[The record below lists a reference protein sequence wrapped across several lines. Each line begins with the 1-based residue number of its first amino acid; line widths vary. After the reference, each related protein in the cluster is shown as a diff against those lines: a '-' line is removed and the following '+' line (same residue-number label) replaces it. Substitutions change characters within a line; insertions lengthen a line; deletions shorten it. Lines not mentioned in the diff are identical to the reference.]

1 MKNISIK
8 TQLLVLIMLS
18 TIILSVVNTYISVK
32 MSNDAIIKQKYAIL
46 TSTRDSKAQ
55 QIQQFFADTITDI
68 KVLSSSEHIADL
80 LDSLDELYE
89 SDGLFKEI
97 KIDDNASFPIKNP
110 LVGSS
115 TSLYEKFFT
124 QYVDGYNYKDLYIID
139 IHTGQVKY
147 SNKKKS
153 DYGANLINGSLK
165 DSALGEIF
173 KKTKQNN
180 RTTILDMKLYAPN
193 GNKPTMFIGTPVVKY
208 GRKIAILVFEIN
220 NDTINKIMKFRIG
233 YGKTQEDYLVGKDN
247 LMRSDSYLEK
257 GHHILQAPL
266 AAINVFKKQ
275 KGENEAIDYKGNEV
289 LSSYSVLKIGHDI
302 NWAII
307 SKIGKAEAL
316 KTSHSI
322 RNKLIF
328 TALIILLIVMII
340 SYLYIVQ
347 IVIKPISLLKEKI
360 LKISSNHDLTQK
372 IDTNA
377 SQEIMQIGNSLNT
390 LIDSLQKLISIS
402 KQSSLK
408 NTSISNEL
416 STTATKVG
424 KNVESSVAIVN
435 EASSQAKE
443 LQSEIIHSISEA
455 QNNKEEIIRANENL
469 LTARNDIIDL
479 TSKVQ
484 VTADIE
490 GNLAQNMELLSQ
502 DASQVKTVLTVISD
516 IADQTNLLALNAAI
530 EAARA
535 GEHGR
540 GFAVV
545 ADEVRKLAERTQKSL
560 SEINATINVVVQSIN
575 DTSTKMNSN
584 SNEIQELSEIALIVE
599 KKIHDT
605 VKIVNHATDVSDRT
619 VNDFENTGNNIDV
632 IVGKIEEINK
642 ISLGN
647 SKSVEQIATASEH
660 LNKLTNELNT
670 KLEIFNT

>member
-89 SDGLFKEI
+89 EI

-153 DYGANLINGSLK
+153 DYGANLITGSLK

-455 QNNKEEIIRANENL
+455 QNNKEEIIRANDNL

>member
-97 KIDDNASFPIKNP
+97 KIDDNASFPVKNP
-110 LVGSS
+110 LVVSS

-153 DYGANLINGSLK
+153 DYGANLITGSLK

-322 RNKLIF
+322 RTKLIF

>member
-8 TQLLVLIMLS
+8 IQLLVLIMLS
-18 TIILSVVNTYISVK
+18 TIILSVINTYISVK
-32 MSNDAIIKQKYAIL
+32 KSSDAIIKQKYEIL
-46 TSTRDSKAQ
+46 ASTRESKAQ
-55 QIQQFFADTITDI
+55 QIQQFFADSVTDI

-80 LDSLDELYE
+80 LDSLSELYE
-89 SDGLFKEI
+89 EI
-97 KIDDNASFPIKNP
+97 NINDKASFPVKNP
-110 LVGSS
+110 LVASS
-115 TSLYEKFFT
+115 IAPYEKFFT

-173 KKTKQNN
+173 KQTKQNN
-180 RTTILDMKLYAPN
+180 KTTILDMKLYAPN

-233 YGKTQEDYLVGKDN
+233 YGKTQEDYLIGQDK
-247 LMRSDSYLEK
+247 LMRSDSFLDK
-257 GHHILQAPL
+257 THHMLQPSFIAVNTL
-266 AAINVFKKQ
+266 KMQ
-275 KGENEAIDYKGNEV
+275 KGTEEDINYKGNKV
-289 LSSYSVLKIGHDI
+289 LSSYSVIKIGSDI
-302 NWAII
+302 KWTII
-307 SKIGKAEAL
+307 SEINKSEAL
-316 KTSHSI
+316 ETSDHI

-328 TALIILLIVMII
+328 SALIILLIVMII
-340 SYLYIVQ
+340 SYLYIAKV
-347 IVIKPISLLKEKI
+347 VIKPISLLKEKI
-360 LKISSNHDLTQK
+360 LEISSNHDLTQK
-372 IDTNA
+372 LDTNA
-377 SQEIMQIGNSLNT
+377 SEEIMQISSSLNT

-402 KQSSLK
+402 KQSSLE

-424 KNVESSVAIVN
+424 KNVEASVTIVN

-455 QNNKEEIIRANENL
+455 QNNKEEIIRANDNL

-479 TSKVQ
+479 TSKVKI
-484 VTADIE
+484 TADVE
-490 GNLAQNMELLSQ
+490 SDLAQNMELLSQ

-545 ADEVRKLAERTQKSL
+545 AARRNHDRFPFPLDYAAMNK
-560 SEINATINVVVQSIN
+560 NV
-575 DTSTKMNSN
+575 
-584 SNEIQELSEIALIVE
+584 
-599 KKIHDT
+599 
-605 VKIVNHATDVSDRT
+605 
-619 VNDFENTGNNIDV
+619 
-632 IVGKIEEINK
+632 
-642 ISLGN
+642 
-647 SKSVEQIATASEH
+647 
-660 LNKLTNELNT
+660 
-670 KLEIFNT
+670 IFCEFRHR